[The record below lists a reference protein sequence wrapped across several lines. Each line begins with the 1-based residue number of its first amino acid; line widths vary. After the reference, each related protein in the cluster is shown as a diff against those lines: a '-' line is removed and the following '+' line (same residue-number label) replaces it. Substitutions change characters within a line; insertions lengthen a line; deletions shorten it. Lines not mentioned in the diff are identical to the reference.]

1 MASIEISYICIN
13 GKYYKVTKTIRRG
26 YAESQSISSHIEEVD
41 YNDIKEEL
49 INNEIRSRSN

>member
-26 YAESQSISSHIEEVD
+26 YAESQSISSHVEEVD

-49 INNEIRSRSN
+49 INNEIRSRGN